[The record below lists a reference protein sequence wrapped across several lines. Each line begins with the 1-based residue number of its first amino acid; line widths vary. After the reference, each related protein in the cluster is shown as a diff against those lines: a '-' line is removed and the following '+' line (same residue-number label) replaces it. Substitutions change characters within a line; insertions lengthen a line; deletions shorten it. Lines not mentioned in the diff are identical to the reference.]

1 MDAKDWLKLV
11 EKKLDIA
18 KCSDREKVLFVGHQL
33 FGTAADWCETYHNNW
48 NEFKAHFRTHYVPCG
63 THKVKKREFPDLDQ
77 WSMTV
82 NEYLNQFI

>member
-48 NEFKAHFRTHYVPCG
+48 NEFKAELTMYPAALTRLRRGNFLTWTSGV
-63 THKVKKREFPDLDQ
+63 
-77 WSMTV
+77 
-82 NEYLNQFI
+82 